1 MSSAPSPATARPRV
15 AAPMAGIIIAMALIE
30 ALSGITQGYLNPILP
45 ALGPELKI
53 DDPTING
60 LFLISSVAF
69 AVMTP
74 IISRLGDSLGCR
86 MILRVTAVV
95 VAVGVF
101 LMALW
106 PTLITVTIGVV
117 LLTCVVGFIPLM
129 MGILRATNAA
139 ATRSGVSVMIATLMI
154 TVGVGGL
161 LAGIV
166 GAQRP
171 TLGFWVAVPFAVIA
185 LVASFVLPKGLEG
198 TREPLAAL
206 PLALCTLG
214 LIGFVIALSM
224 GGDWGW
230 TSPLTLVSGIGGLIL
245 LALWWRLDRRVDA
258 TRFID
263 LRMLSIPRVRIVTV
277 ATFLFG
283 FASISYMGT
292 NGIFLHSEA
301 AATAYGFGMNPLDIA
316 VVLAAC
322 SVLAFA
328 SSLALPVYMRR
339 VGERAALFTAA
350 GLLALGFALMAVLH
364 GTVVGY
370 IAGLSVFYLGIGAY
384 QAATRTLSVE
394 GIPVDETATAAGLNE
409 LALSVGIALGA
420 AAAKLL
426 STAFV
431 TPDGHI
437 ALSGIVGIWITLFAA
452 AALAGIVA
460 LKYPRTP
467 AHQEASA

>member
-1 MSSAPSPATARPRV
+1 MSSAPSPATARSRTV
-15 AAPMAGIIIAMALIE
+15 APIVGVIVAMALIE
-30 ALSGITQGYLNPILP
+30 ALSGITQGYINPILP

-86 MILRVTAVV
+86 LVLRITAAVV
-95 VAVGVF
+95 ALGVF

-106 PTLITVTIGVV
+106 PTLATVTIGVV
-117 LLTCVVGFIPLM
+117 MLTCVVGFIPLM
-129 MGILRATNAA
+129 MGILRATDAA
-139 ATRSGVSVMIATLMI
+139 ATRSGVGAMIATLMI
-154 TVGVGGL
+154 TVGLGGL
-161 LAGIV
+161 LAGVV

-185 LVASFVLPKGLEG
+185 LVASLFLPKGLEG
-198 TREPLAAL
+198 IREPLAVL
-206 PLALCTLG
+206 PLASCTLG
-214 LIGFVIALSM
+214 LIGFVTAMSM

-230 TSPLTLVSGIGGLIL
+230 ASPLTLITGIGGIAL
-245 LALWWRLDRRVDA
+245 LALWWRLDRRADA

-277 ATFLFG
+277 VTFLFG
-283 FASISYMGT
+283 FASISYFGT
-292 NGIFLHSEA
+292 NGIFLHSDA
-301 AATAYGFGMNPLDIA
+301 AITSYGFGMNPLHIA
-316 VVLAAC
+316 IILAAC

-328 SSLALPVYMRR
+328 SSLALPPFMRR

-350 GLLALGFALMAVLH
+350 ALLALGFALMAALH
-364 GTVVGY
+364 GTIAGY
-370 IAGLSVFYLGIGAY
+370 IVGFSVFYLGIGAY

-394 GIPVDETATAAGLNE
+394 GVPVDETATAAGLNE
-409 LALSVGIALGA
+409 LALSVGVAIGA
-420 AAAKLL
+420 AAVKLI

-431 TPDGHI
+431 AADGHI
-437 ALSGIVGIWITLFAA
+437 SLGGVLAIWLTLLVA
-452 AALAGIVA
+452 AALAGVVA
-460 LKYPRTP
+460 LRYPRKT
-467 AHQEASA
+467 ALEANA

>member
-1 MSSAPSPATARPRV
+1 MTSAPSPATARPRL
-15 AAPMAGIIIAMALIE
+15 AAPIAGVIVAMALIE

-45 ALGPELKI
+45 ALGPELNI

-86 MILRVTAVV
+86 LVLRITAAVV
-95 VAVGVF
+95 AIGVF

-106 PTLITVTIGVV
+106 PTLLTVTIGVV

-129 MGILRATNAA
+129 MGILRATDAA
-139 ATRSGVSVMIATLMI
+139 ATRTGVGAMIATLMI

-161 LAGIV
+161 LAGVV

-171 TLGFWVAVPFAVIA
+171 TLGFWVAVPFAIIA
-185 LVASFVLPKGLEG
+185 LVASFFLPKGLEG

-214 LIGFVIALSM
+214 LIGFVTALSM

-230 TSPLTLVSGIGGLIL
+230 TSAPTLITGIGGLLL
-245 LALWWRLDRRVDA
+245 LALWWRLDMREGV
-258 TRFID
+258 TQFVN
-263 LRMLSIPRVRIVTV
+263 LRMLAVPRVRIITIV
-277 ATFLFG
+277 TFLFG
-283 FASISYMGT
+283 FASISYFGT
-292 NGIFLHSEA
+292 NGIFLHADASV
-301 AATAYGFGMNPLDIA
+301 TSYGFGMNPLAIA
-316 VVLAAC
+316 VILAAT

-328 SSLALPVYMRR
+328 SSLALPPYMRR

-350 GLLALGFALMAVLH
+350 ALLAAGVALMAVLH
-364 GTVVGY
+364 ATPVGY
-370 IAGLSVFYLGIGAY
+370 IAGFSVFYLGIGAY

-394 GIPVDETATAAGLNE
+394 GVPVDETATAAGLNE
-409 LALSVGIALGA
+409 LALSVGIAIGA
-420 AAAKLL
+420 AVVKLI

-431 TPDGHI
+431 ASDGHI
-437 ALSGIVGIWITLFAA
+437 AFGGIVGIWVTLIVA
-452 AALAGIVA
+452 AALAGFVA
-460 LKYPRTP
+460 LKYPRKTAP
-467 AHQEASA
+467 LEASA

>member
-1 MSSAPSPATARPRV
+1 MV
-15 AAPMAGIIIAMALIE
+15 GVIVAMALIE
-30 ALSGITQGYLNPILP
+30 SLSGITQGYINPILP

-74 IISRLGDSLGCR
+74 VISRLGDSMGCR
-86 MILRVTAVV
+86 LILRITAAIVS
-95 VAVGVF
+95 AGVL

-106 PTLITVTIGVV
+106 PTLATVTIGIV

-129 MGILRATNAA
+129 MGILRATDAA
-139 ATRSGVSVMIATLMI
+139 ATRSGVGAMIATLMI

-214 LIGFVIALSM
+214 LIGFVTALSM

-230 TSPLTLVSGIGGLIL
+230 GSPLTLGTGIGGLAL
-245 LALWWRLDRRVDA
+245 LALWWRLDMRKNV
-258 TRFID
+258 TQFID
-263 LRMLSIPRVRIVTV
+263 LRMLRIPRVRIITIV
-277 ATFLFG
+277 TFLFG
-283 FASISYMGT
+283 FASISYFGT
-292 NGIFLHSEA
+292 NGIFLHADA
-301 AATAYGFGMNPLDIA
+301 AATSYGFEMNPLQIA
-316 VVLAAC
+316 IVLAAT
-322 SVLAFA
+322 SVLAFF
-328 SSLALPVYMRR
+328 SSLALPAYMRL

-350 GLLALGFALMAVLH
+350 AFLALGFALMAALH
-364 GTVVGY
+364 GTLAGY
-370 IAGLSVFYLGIGAY
+370 ITGFSVFYVGIGMY

-394 GIPVDETATAAGLNE
+394 GVPVAETATAAGLNE
-409 LALSVGIALGA
+409 LALSVGIAIGA
-420 AAAKLL
+420 AAIKLI

-431 TPDGHI
+431 SADGHI
-437 ALSGIVGIWITLFAA
+437 AVGGIVTIWVTLITAA
-452 AALAGIVA
+452 VLAGAVA
-460 LKYPRTP
+460 FAYPRTI
-467 AHQEASA
+467 AAQEASA